1 MKEGLTAVPEPHEHV
16 AGLQRLYQDGEVTV
30 SEIVAAH
37 LDRIHA
43 IDSYLNAVVT
53 LNPAAMDDA
62 ARLDTASMVRG
73 PLHGVPI
80 LVKDNVETA
89 GIATAFGSAALSNH
103 LPSTDA
109 HLVTRLRKAG
119 AVILGKTTMPD
130 FAMSWHGHSSRS
142 GITRNPYDL
151 SRDPGGSS
159 SGTAAAVGASLA
171 IAGIGT
177 DTGGSIRIPAS
188 FCGLVG
194 IRPTVGL
201 VSRHG
206 VAALVREQ
214 DSPGPLARSVA
225 DAAALLDAMAGWDRR
240 DPFTSLPAMARQD
253 GTFCDR
259 LMPGALNGARIGV
272 LRDLCETRSGDDP
285 AIAHIVE
292 DSLAAMREA
301 GAILIEV
308 HLPGLGDLLRGTF
321 MYLRQSRRD
330 LNRSLTATGAPF
342 VDVADIVAS
351 GQYCP
356 AIALLRAVSASPADP
371 SDDAT
376 HGRALELRAQLQHL
390 IAAAFAQHGLRALT
404 YPSAR
409 IAAPSRAD
417 IDGGAFEDSAP
428 NVRNPESKAFP
439 ANTLLAAQ
447 SAFPAITI
455 PAGTISSGL
464 PVGLEF
470 LGLPNRDADLVALA
484 FDLERI
490 RPPRAV
496 PALATAQLGGAA

>member
-1 MKEGLTAVPEPHEHV
+1 MASPHELTV
-16 AGLQRLYQDGEVTV
+16 SGLHRLYQNGEVTV
-30 SEIVAAH
+30 SEIVADH
-37 LDRIHA
+37 LDRIRA
-43 IDSYLNAVVT
+43 VDSSLNAVVT
-53 LNPAAMDDA
+53 LNPAAMEDA
-62 ARLDTASMVRG
+62 ARLDTALMTRG

-80 LVKDNVETA
+80 LVKDNIETA
-89 GIATAFGSAALSNH
+89 GIATAFGSAALSDH
-103 LPSTDA
+103 VPATDA

-119 AVILGKTTMPD
+119 AVILGKTTLPD

-159 SGTAAAVGASLA
+159 SGTAAAVGAGLA
-171 IAGIGT
+171 VAGVGT

-206 VAALVREQ
+206 IAALVREQ
-214 DSPGPLARSVA
+214 DSPGPLARSVT

-240 DPFTSLPAMARQD
+240 DPFTSLPAMTRRK
-253 GTFCDR
+253 GTFSDR
-259 LMPGALNGARIGV
+259 LVPGALNGARIGV
-272 LRDLCETRSGDDP
+272 PRELCETGSGDDP
-285 AIAHIVE
+285 DVE
-292 DSLAAMREA
+292 HAVEESLAAMRAA

-308 HLPGLGDLLRGTF
+308 RLPGLGTLLRATF

-330 LNRSLTATGAPF
+330 LNHSLAAMGAPST
-342 VDVADIVAS
+342 DVADIVAS
-351 GQYCP
+351 GRYCSR
-356 AIALLRAVSASPADP
+356 IALLRAMSTATADP
-371 SDDAT
+371 ADDAT
-376 HGRALELRAQLQHL
+376 YGRALELRTQLRHL
-390 IAAAFAQHGLRALT
+390 IAAPFAEHGLDALA

-409 IAAPSRAD
+409 ITAPSRAD
-417 IDGGAFEDSAP
+417 IDGGAFEDRVP
-428 NVRNPESKAFP
+428 GVHNPASRAFP
-439 ANTLLAAQ
+439 ANTHMAAQ
-447 SAFPAITI
+447 ALFPAIST
-455 PAGTISSGL
+455 PAGTTSSGL

-470 LGLPNRDADLVALA
+470 LGLPHRDADLVALA

-496 PALATAQLGGAA
+496 PTMATAPIGGTV